1 MFVRIPSEKVICT
14 EYMAVSVGSTFD
26 SVLPFARQQKVGA
39 INWGFVAGK
48 TQHTC
53 HGSSREHPYIFEQ
66 PTSTGGNR
74 FDSAAYWKGI
84 AARRSAGMT
93 AGDMM
98 PL

>member
-1 MFVRIPSEKVICT
+1 
-14 EYMAVSVGSTFD
+14 VSRLRGNRK
-26 SVLPFARQQKVGA
+26 LGA

-48 TQHTC
+48 TQTYLPWE
-53 HGSSREHPYIFEQ
+53 SWEHPYIFEQ
-66 PTSTGGNR
+66 PNSTGGNR